1 MWWGRILYAKGRVG
15 EWVVEMGWGWRKG
28 WQKGGLMQKT
38 NGHEQDAALSR
49 RDICV
54 QIPVMPGAED
64 SPSLASVECVA
75 EFVMS

>member
-1 MWWGRILYAKGRVG
+1 M
-15 EWVVEMGWGWRKG
+15 E
-28 WQKGGLMQKT
+28 KT

-64 SPSLASVECVA
+64 SPSLASVECVG
-75 EFVMS
+75 EFVMSCHVVTSHS